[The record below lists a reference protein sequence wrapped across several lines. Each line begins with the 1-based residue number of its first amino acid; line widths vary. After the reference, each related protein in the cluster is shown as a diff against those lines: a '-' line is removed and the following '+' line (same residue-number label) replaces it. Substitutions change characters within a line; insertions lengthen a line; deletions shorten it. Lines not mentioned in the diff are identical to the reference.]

1 MAEVTVLEAARC
13 LGISPDTVRRRISTG
28 ELKARKEINGKNF
41 TWWVEVAEDLVSTG
55 QVIQEGPTPIHEQD
69 GERSNTSN
77 IVDVQTLL
85 DSQASLIATLKA
97 QVQAQQE
104 ELESRRRE
112 VQELHVLLQQA
123 QAALPVPQEDR
134 HSWWRRL
141 WHH

>member
-41 TWWVEVAEDLVSTG
+41 TWWVEVAEDPVSTAR
-55 QVIQEGPTPIHEQD
+55 VIQEGPPPIHEQD
-69 GERSNTSN
+69 GERFNASS

>member
-1 MAEVTVLEAARC
+1 LAEVTVLEAARC

-55 QVIQEGPTPIHEQD
+55 QVIQEGPLPINEQD
-69 GERSNTSN
+69 GERFNASS

>member
-1 MAEVTVLEAARC
+1 LAEVTVLEAARC

-28 ELKARKEINGKNF
+28 ELKARKEVNGKNF

-55 QVIQEGPTPIHEQD
+55 QVIQEGSTPIHEQD
-69 GERSNTSN
+69 VERSNASN
-77 IVDVQTLL
+77 IIDVQTLL

-123 QAALPVPQEDR
+123 QAALPAPRDNR
-134 HSWWRRL
+134 SWWQRL
-141 WHH
+141 WRRD